1 MERPF
6 LSSKVYIS
14 FWTTSVVS
22 PTERTN
28 SSVCSKVGVRISPK
42 PCRPAM
48 RISVSSI
55 YRIRALW
62 SGVKSCVPRGALVI
76 SAIVFPTSLPLWF
89 DRRFDMKKLRPLA
102 SRLVPE
108 NARDGENSVV
118 PPLLNRLYGHSSG
131 STREIPLTR
140 EGFGPVS
147 SLGRTSRLIGCPS
160 SRVRSQTAF
169 SRGGPSLVRSPGILL
184 PF

>member
-1 MERPF
+1 MKKWIRHVPDRIDDGLRYLCGRMSPDVRLVCVVAMLTGF
-6 LSSKVYIS
+6 GCLSIYM
-14 FWTTSVVS
+14 T
-22 PTERTN
+22 
-28 SSVCSKVGVRISPK
+28 
-42 PCRPAM
+42 
-48 RISVSSI
+48 VSSI

-89 DRRFDMKKLRPLA
+89 DHRFDMKKLRPLA